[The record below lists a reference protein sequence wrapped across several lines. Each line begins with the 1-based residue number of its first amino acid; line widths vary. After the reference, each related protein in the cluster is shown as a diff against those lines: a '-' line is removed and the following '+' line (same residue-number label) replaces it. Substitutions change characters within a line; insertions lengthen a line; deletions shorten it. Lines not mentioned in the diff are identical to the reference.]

1 MLCAKSLNLS
11 LYSPC
16 NMLTMYPNK
25 IFADKISAALESGV
39 FPEQPENL
47 YAPITYILSLSGK
60 RIRPLLVLLG
70 ADLFGISR
78 IEDALPASVAIEYF
92 HNFSLLHDDIMDKA
106 PLRRG
111 QQTVHQKWNENIA
124 ILSGDALLVK
134 AYEQL
139 SLCPSAHIPEL
150 LRLFNRVALEVCEGQ
165 QLDMDFEEMNGI
177 TQEQYIHMIRLKTS
191 VLLGGALEMGAVLAD
206 APSEDRQRLYEF
218 GVNLGIAFQ
227 LQDDI
232 LDAFGDPDTFGKQVG
247 GDIIVNKK
255 TILHILLQQSLRDDD
270 KILFEQLLNMSEQE
284 ASYKVAQMKQL
295 YEQYA
300 IKATA
305 DELKQAYTQKAFAN
319 LEAIQ
324 VAPER
329 KADLIELAN
338 SLMYRVR

>member
-1 MLCAKSLNLS
+1 
-11 LYSPC
+11 
-16 NMLTMYPNK
+16 MYPNK
-25 IFADKISAALESGV
+25 LFADKISAALDEGV

-78 IEDALPASVAIEYF
+78 VEDALPASVAIEYF

-111 QQTVHQKWNENIA
+111 KQTVHQKWNENIA

-139 SLCPSAHIPEL
+139 TLCSEKHIPEL
-150 LRLFNRVALEVCEGQ
+150 LRIFNRVALEVCEGQ
-165 QLDMDFEEMNGI
+165 QLDMDFEEMDGI

-191 VLLGGALEMGAVLAD
+191 VLLGGALEMGAILAD
-206 APSEDRQRLYEF
+206 ASLKDRQLIYDF

-232 LDAFGDPDTFGKQVG
+232 LDAFGDPKTFGKQVG

-255 TILHILLQQSLRDDD
+255 TILHILLEQSLQGED
-270 KILFEQLLNMSEQE
+270 KTCFQQLLTLPEVE
-284 ASYKVAQMKQL
+284 ADRKVESMKQL
-295 YEQYA
+295 YERYT
-300 IKATA
+300 IKAAA
-305 DELKQAYTQKAFAN
+305 DRLKQAYTQKAYAN

-324 VAPER
+324 VEQEQ
-329 KADLIELAN
+329 KSQLFDLADR
-338 SLMYRVR
+338 LMHRVR

>member
-1 MLCAKSLNLS
+1 M
-11 LYSPC
+11 
-16 NMLTMYPNK
+16 
-25 IFADKISAALESGV
+25 FADKISAALENGV
-39 FPEQPENL
+39 LPEQPENL

-70 ADLFGISR
+70 ADLFGMSKID
-78 IEDALPASVAIEYF
+78 DALPASVAIEYF

-111 QQTVHQKWNENIA
+111 KQTVHHKWNENIA

-139 SLCPSAHIPEL
+139 SLCPTAHVPEL
-150 LRLFNRVALEVCEGQ
+150 LRVFNRVALEVCEGQ
-165 QLDMDFEEMNGI
+165 QLDMDFEEINGI

-191 VLLGGALEMGAVLAD
+191 VLLGGALEMGAILAG
-206 APSEDRQRLYEF
+206 APSDDRQRLYDF

-232 LDAFGDPDTFGKQVG
+232 LDAFGDPETFGKQIG

-255 TILHILLQQSLRDDD
+255 TILHILLQQSLQTEDR
-270 KILFEQLLNMSEQE
+270 EQFDRLLTMPEPE
-284 ASYKVAQMKQL
+284 AKHKVDAMKQL
-295 YEQYA
+295 YKRYA
-300 IKATA
+300 IQDAA
-305 DELKQAYTQKAFAN
+305 DKLKQSYTQQAFAN

-324 VAPER
+324 VMEDR
-329 KADLIELAN
+329 KADLIALAN
-338 SLMYRVR
+338 RLMHRER